1 MSTDATQPSSGR
13 EPNGLFA
20 KGNTLS
26 KGVGGNPNVKRQA
39 ALKKAFI
46 ECVTEEDVR
55 KLYASL
61 LAAALGGDTQS
72 ARLIMD
78 HALGKPVQVLEVT
91 GTEGEPVTF
100 NMAAFVGVIQTALAD
115 HPEAQYKL
123 AAALKGAKLD
133 GPDGPD

>member
-1 MSTDATQPSSGR
+1 MNTEATPISNGR
-13 EPNGLFA
+13 DERGLF
-20 KGNTLS
+20 KPGNQFS
-26 KGVGGNPNVKRQA
+26 KGFGNPSVRRMA

-61 LAAALGGDTQS
+61 LAAALDGDTQS

-78 HALGKPVQVLEVT
+78 HALGKPVQALEVT
-91 GTEGEPVTF
+91 GTEGSPVTF
-100 NMAAFVGVIQTALAD
+100 NMAALVGVIQTALAD

-133 GPDGPD
+133 GPDGPG